1 MQISKEVHMKI
12 LVAVKRVVDY
22 NIKVHVKK
30 DGSDVDIAGVKMGAN
45 PFDENAIEEA
55 LRLKEK
61 GLVSEIV
68 AVSLGSSA
76 NQDVLRHALAMGVDR
91 SILIQTDSVL
101 QPLGVAKLLKA
112 VVELE
117 KPALI
122 LLGKQAI
129 DSDAGQTGQILAALL
144 GYGQGTFVSNINIE
158 NDEAIVTREIDGG
171 TEVIAVGLPAVLT
184 TDLRLNEP
192 RFVKLPNLMMAR
204 KKSIQTI
211 TATELNVDITPRL
224 KLINVSEPSARKA
237 GIKVSNVQELLQKL
251 KDLEGVTL

>member
-1 MQISKEVHMKI
+1 MKI

-22 NIKVHVKK
+22 NIRVHVKK

-61 GLVSEIV
+61 GLASEIV

-91 SILIQTDSVL
+91 SILIETDSAL

-129 DSDAGQTGQILAALL
+129 DSDAGQTGQVLAALL
-144 GYGQGTFVSNINIE
+144 DYGQGTFVSNIDIE
-158 NDEAIVTREIDGG
+158 NNEAIVTREVDGG

-211 TATELNVDITPRL
+211 TAAELNVDITPRL

-237 GIKVSNVQELLQKL
+237 GIKVSSVQELLQKL